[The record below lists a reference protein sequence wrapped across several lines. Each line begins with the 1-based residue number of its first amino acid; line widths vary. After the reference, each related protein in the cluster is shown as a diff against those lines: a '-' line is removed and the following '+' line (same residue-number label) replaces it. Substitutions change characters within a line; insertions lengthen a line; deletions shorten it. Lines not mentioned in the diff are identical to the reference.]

1 MRFGIRGLLL
11 VVAVVLFVLAVVLD
25 ENASDL
31 LAIGL
36 ALMAGAMLVG
46 ELGVDRPLDGR
57 GDSSNR

>member
-36 ALMAGAMLVG
+36 ALMAGAMLVC
-46 ELGVDRPLDGR
+46 ELVMDRPLDGR
-57 GDSSNR
+57 GDGSNR